1 MKTTRLS
8 VLGAI
13 AVLAAALGYS
23 GGLLIDGGGR
33 TLPRVPPSAPTVLV
47 LFIAILLAL
56 ALTTRSR
63 LKALRE
69 RRPDAQGIDS
79 LTVAR
84 YGVLARASSP
94 VAAAVAGLYAG
105 YALFLVGDL
114 DGGARQTRMVMSAVS
129 VVAAV
134 ALIGAA
140 LFLERVCRL
149 PNAGDQMMNG
159 DVAVIRK
166 SVPPRQRSRDT

>member
-1 MKTTRLS
+1 MKPTRLP
-8 VLGAI
+8 
-13 AVLAAALGYS
+13 VLAAIAALAAAIGWA

-47 LFIAILLAL
+47 LFTAILLAL

-63 LKALRE
+63 LNALKD

-94 VAAAVAGLYAG
+94 VGAAVTGLYAG
-105 YALFLVGDL
+105 YALFLVGDIEA
-114 DGGARQTRMVMSAVS
+114 GGRHTRVVMSGVS
-129 VVAAV
+129 IVAAL
-134 ALIGAA
+134 ALVGAA

-149 PNAGDQMMNG
+149 PNPTDPKITG

-166 SVPPRQRSRDT
+166 AAPPRQRSRDS

>member
-1 MKTTRLS
+1 VP
-8 VLGAI
+8 VLAAV
-13 AVLAAALGYS
+13 AVLAAALGWA

-33 TLPRVPPSAPTVLV
+33 TLPRVPPSAPTVLL
-47 LFIAILLAL
+47 LFTAILLAL

-63 LKALRE
+63 LNALRE
-69 RRPDAQGIDS
+69 RRPDARGIEA

-94 VAAAVAGLYAG
+94 VAAGVAGLYAG
-105 YALFLVGDL
+105 YALFLLGDL
-114 DGGARQTRMVMSAVS
+114 EPSGREARVVMSGAA
-129 VVAAV
+129 VVAALALV
-134 ALIGAA
+134 AAA

-149 PNAGDQMMNG
+149 PNRGDQPPNG

-166 SVPPRQRSRDT
+166 SAPPRQRSRDT